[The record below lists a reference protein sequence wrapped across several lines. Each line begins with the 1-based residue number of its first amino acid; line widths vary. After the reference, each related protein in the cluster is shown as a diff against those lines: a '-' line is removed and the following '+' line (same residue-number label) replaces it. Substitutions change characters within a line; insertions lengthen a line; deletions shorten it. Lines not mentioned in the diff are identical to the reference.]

1 MAQVLA
7 KGDNLNELNQK
18 FVQAPLAEPAF
29 LNSVPKCGTH
39 LLRNIMRMFV
49 PVAQQ
54 YHRAFIQ
61 LPLLRQHPEA
71 FARNPPFLSWGH
83 LLFTDDSAMALE
95 HVHHVVLVRDP
106 YDWVLARARFF
117 LSDTFKGPVDHL
129 KTGRASVEEVLNMMI
144 LGIHDKVPHMQE
156 IFLHNAVGWLG
167 TKARV
172 VHYEELVQH
181 LAQLDS
187 AAAENYFPRIAAGLR
202 HQHAAW
208 RLARA
213 RHHRLRSQAE
223 RDGARKP
230 QQDCHGRARRAAGDA
245 ATPGRPDRAGTKGN
259 FGLSLTLAAELLS
272 VAHPRSCIS
281 IRQNNRLFVESPHAR
296 WRAAFAWIGHLAA
309 NLYLLRY
316 NRSGTVSQ
324 IAAKPMI

>member
-1 MAQVLA
+1 VAQVLA

-18 FVQAPLAEPAF
+18 FVQAPLTEPAF

-83 LLFTDDSAMALE
+83 LLFTDDSAMALT

-172 VHYEELVQH
+172 VRYEELVRH
-181 LAQLDS
+181 LGQLDS
-187 AAAENYFPRIAAGLR
+187 DAAENYFRDLLQACGISTLPGDWRERVTIGSDRRQSGTARENLSKIALAVPAELPPMQRRLVDLTAPGLR
-202 HQHAAW
+202 AILGY
-208 RLARA
+208 R
-213 RHHRLRSQAE
+213 
-223 RDGARKP
+223 
-230 QQDCHGRARRAAGDA
+230 
-245 ATPGRPDRAGTKGN
+245 
-259 FGLSLTLAAELLS
+259 
-272 VAHPRSCIS
+272 
-281 IRQNNRLFVESPHAR
+281 
-296 WRAAFAWIGHLAA
+296 
-309 NLYLLRY
+309 
-316 NRSGTVSQ
+316 
-324 IAAKPMI
+324 

>member
-7 KGDNLNELNQK
+7 KGDNLNELNRN
-18 FVQAPLAEPAF
+18 FAQARLTEPAF

-49 PVAQQ
+49 PVEQQ

-61 LPLLRQHPEA
+61 LPLLRQHQDA
-71 FARNPPFLSWGH
+71 FAREHPFLSWGH
-83 LLFTDDSAMALE
+83 LLFTDDSAMSLT

-167 TKARV
+167 TKAQL
-172 VHYEELVQH
+172 VHYEDLVRH
-181 LAQLDS
+181 LGQLDS
-187 AAAENYFPRIAAGLR
+187 TAAQDYFRELLRSCGIGELPSDWRERVVVGSDRKQSGTARENLSKIALAVPAELPPMQRRLVDLTAPGLR
-202 HQHAAW
+202 AILGYA
-208 RLARA
+208 
-213 RHHRLRSQAE
+213 
-223 RDGARKP
+223 
-230 QQDCHGRARRAAGDA
+230 
-245 ATPGRPDRAGTKGN
+245 
-259 FGLSLTLAAELLS
+259 
-272 VAHPRSCIS
+272 
-281 IRQNNRLFVESPHAR
+281 
-296 WRAAFAWIGHLAA
+296 
-309 NLYLLRY
+309 
-316 NRSGTVSQ
+316 
-324 IAAKPMI
+324 